1 MGPIL
6 SQVPLLLGESPALIQ
21 LRNEIDMAARTNAK
35 VLILGE
41 TGVGKELVA
50 RLVHSQGERH
60 ARAFIVMNCSGVPE
74 TLLASELFGHTRGS
88 FTGAYR
94 DKLGVIRQAN
104 RGTLFLDELGEMS
117 LAMQAMLLRFAESGE
132 IEPVGADAP
141 VGRVDVRMITATN
154 CDLAKMVAKGR
165 FREDLYYRLNVIRIR
180 VPPLRERGADVEL
193 LFRHYLQHASKAYAN
208 RCPDLAPEATELLL
222 RYAWPGNVRELRN
235 MTERLVLRDFRRPI
249 AAGDLPLEILENTQA
264 SARAAD
270 AAGARQ
276 APETQPAV
284 ARERS
289 GSSAP
294 SATVDRLW
302 EQLMAGGDFWQVVQE
317 PFKAREMTRADL
329 AALIDRGLR
338 ETRGNYRILVKM
350 VNLPASHYKRFH
362 AFLYSQKCNLPVR
375 PYRTGNADGQ
385 LPVMRSS
392 SDSFV

>member
-1 MGPIL
+1 MGPIFQ
-6 SQVPLLLGESPALIQ
+6 QVPLLLGESSALIQ
-21 LRNEIDMAARTNAK
+21 LRNEIDSAASTKAK

-50 RLVHSQGERH
+50 RLVHLQGERR
-60 ARAFIVMNCSGVPE
+60 ARTFKAINCSGIPE
-74 TLLASELFGHTRGS
+74 TLLASELFGHMRGS
-88 FTGAYR
+88 FTGSYR
-94 DKLGVIRQAN
+94 DKLGVLRQAN
-104 RGTLFLDELGEMS
+104 HGTLFLDELGEMS
-117 LAMQAMLLRFAESGE
+117 LTMQAMLLRFAESGE

-180 VPPLRERGADVEL
+180 VPPLRERIVDVEL
-193 LFRHYLQHASKAYAN
+193 LFRHYLQHASKAN
-208 RCPDLAPEATELLL
+208 GDRCPDLTPEATELLL

-235 MTERLVLRDFRRPI
+235 MTERLVLRDCRRPI
-249 AAGDLPLEILENTQA
+249 AASDLPLEILQNTQA
-264 SARAAD
+264 PVAD

-302 EQLMAGGDFWQVVQE
+302 EQLMAGGNFWQVVQE

-385 LPVMRSS
+385 LPVTRSS
-392 SDSFV
+392 SRSSV